1 MDKMWSQ
8 SCDSNYTN
16 NLITYISSGIEV
28 STLRGAP
35 FLRVL
40 KSFWNPLVKFIYSEK
55 AAKFYEIFTLL
66 LTGTT

>member
-1 MDKMWSQ
+1 MYFSTPNIDKEELMDKMWSQ

-40 KSFWNPLVKFIYSEK
+40 KSFWNSLV
-55 AAKFYEIFTLL
+55 
-66 LTGTT
+66 

>member
-1 MDKMWSQ
+1 MPPKEELMDKMWSQ

-35 FLRVL
+35 FF
-40 KSFWNPLVKFIYSEK
+40 KSLEKFLESFGIKPPQFSCV
-55 AAKFYEIFTLL
+55 ISN
-66 LTGTT
+66 